1 MTRIWIDV
9 GSRLRLQGRATA
21 GPSTALLRSSGRD
34 DKGEGGASRESSQQR
49 ITQGTDVDE
58 SNLIAAARQGD
69 QGAFAELYD
78 LHHGYVRGICRN
90 ILRDDSVDD
99 LCQDTFLVAF
109 TRLDTF
115 AGNAKFRSWITRIAV
130 NQCLMTLRKRR
141 QYVSIS
147 LEDDLLYR
155 YIFITKDA
163 VLEGAPARM
172 DLEKMMSVLTD
183 STRQMLIMAYLEG
196 IPEGE
201 IAETLGLS
209 VDAVRCKLSRA
220 KRKMRDMFTAVAAS

>member
-1 MTRIWIDV
+1 
-9 GSRLRLQGRATA
+9 
-21 GPSTALLRSSGRD
+21 
-34 DKGEGGASRESSQQR
+34 
-49 ITQGTDVDE
+49 VDE
-58 SNLIAAARQGD
+58 SRLIAAARQGD
-69 QGAFAELYD
+69 QGAFAELYH
-78 LHHGYVRGICRN
+78 LHHVYVRGICRN

-115 AGNAKFRSWITRIAV
+115 AGKAKFRSWITRIAV

-172 DLEKMMSVLTD
+172 DLEKMMSVLSD
-183 STRQMLIMAYLEG
+183 STRQMLIMACLDGNSEQ
-196 IPEGE
+196 E
-201 IAETLGLS
+201 IAEKLGLNG
-209 VDAVRCKLSRA
+209 DIVRKRIYWA
-220 KRKMRDMFTAVAAS
+220 KRKMRSTFTAVAAS